1 MPRDLLILST
11 SAPELAAFVDAG
23 AGIAPDLR
31 VRTLEGGAV
40 TEVVDRRGSA
50 VLSVQV
56 PEFVENTAEVARLAP
71 WASVDG
77 PVWWT
82 EAWAPWGPAG
92 DVGVDIA
99 RAFAAA
105 LGAQVLVEDG
115 S

>member
-1 MPRDLLILST
+1 MPRDVLIISTAEPALS
-11 SAPELAAFVDAG
+11 AFVDAG

-31 VRTLEGGAV
+31 VRTLANGAV
-40 TEVVDRRGSA
+40 TEIVDLRGSA

-71 WASVDG
+71 WAATTG

-82 EAWAPWGPAG
+82 EAWAPWGVDG
-92 DVGVDIA
+92 EVGVAIA
-99 RAFAAA
+99 RAFAEAV
-105 LGAQVLVEDG
+105 GAEVMVEDG

>member
-1 MPRDLLILST
+1 MPREVLILSAR
-11 SAPELAAFVDAG
+11 APGLADFVDAG

-40 TEVVDRRGSA
+40 TEVVDRRGNA

-56 PEFVENTAEVARLAP
+56 PEYVENTAESARLAP
-71 WASVDG
+71 WAAVDG

-92 DVGVDIA
+92 EVGIAIA
-99 RAFAAA
+99 RSFAAT

>member
-23 AGIAPDLR
+23 ADIAPDLR

-40 TEVVDRRGSA
+40 TEVVDGRGSA

-56 PEFVENTAEVARLAP
+56 PEYVDNTAEVARLAP

-105 LGAQVLVEDG
+105 LGAQVIVEDG